1 MIETSKEGYLL
12 CVICQSPYS
21 YSYGQLSMRGKT
33 LETASENRALEVVT
47 EYMDLN
53 PQYTELLEVVTE
65 YTEAAIH

>member
-1 MIETSKEGYLL
+1 
-12 CVICQSPYS
+12 
-21 YSYGQLSMRGKT
+21 MRGKT

-65 YTEAAIH
+65 YTEPAIH